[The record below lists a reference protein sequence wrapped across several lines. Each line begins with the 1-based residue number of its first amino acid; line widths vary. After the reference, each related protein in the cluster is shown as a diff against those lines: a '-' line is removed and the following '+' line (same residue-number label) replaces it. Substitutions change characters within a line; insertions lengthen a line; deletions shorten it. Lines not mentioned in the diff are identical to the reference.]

1 MKLFTSTDV
10 LNLITKYGYHCYL
23 YDNNG
28 SGCLFWTRT
37 VLCMLEKEG
46 LIEAGSLERFDK
58 EVDKTRSKQGLWVP
72 YDKGTFFNPDG
83 SL

>member
-1 MKLFTSTDV
+1 
-10 LNLITKYGYHCYL
+10 
-23 YDNNG
+23 
-28 SGCLFWTRT
+28 
-37 VLCMLEKEG
+37 MLEKEG